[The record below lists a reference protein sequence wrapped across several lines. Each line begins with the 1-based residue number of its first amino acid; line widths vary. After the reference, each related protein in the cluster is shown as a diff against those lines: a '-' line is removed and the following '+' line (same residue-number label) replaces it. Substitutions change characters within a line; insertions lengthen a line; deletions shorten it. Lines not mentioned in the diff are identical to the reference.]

1 MFRFS
6 NVFRFERV
14 YEFHTKVQRMQATKA
29 NGTGLVS
36 AIFDVNIREDK
47 RK

>member
-6 NVFRFERV
+6 NVLRFKRV
-14 YEFHTKVQRMQATKA
+14 YEFHTKVQRMKAVKA
-29 NGTGLVS
+29 NGAGLVIS
-36 AIFDVNIREDK
+36 DCDVNVREDK